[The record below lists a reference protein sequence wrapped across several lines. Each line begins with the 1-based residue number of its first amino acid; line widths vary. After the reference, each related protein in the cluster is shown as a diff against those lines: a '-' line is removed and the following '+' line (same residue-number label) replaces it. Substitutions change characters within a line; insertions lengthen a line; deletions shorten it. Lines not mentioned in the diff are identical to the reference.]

1 MTASSSSSWLKA
13 SGVLALALLSL
24 RCGVMDR
31 LTNTDGGLSIQQ
43 FTASP
48 LTVQPGSTT
57 TLSWDVEGATTV
69 TIDHAIGQVPAK
81 GSRDVTPG
89 STTTFGLSAQ
99 SGAATATASVQVVVQ
114 GTLPSPSPTPPAS
127 PSPSPTTP
135 LPSPTPSATPDPS
148 PTFAPPSPDPS
159 PSVCGAPAGNAGSCG
174 VVVSKPSPIPG
185 GGCVEVNLV
194 TVSQSCPVAAT
205 LPIVLRFDVTASTT
219 LSTLSW
225 RRAAGNGDVMDPS
238 EGFLNGNGT
247 TKVILTDVVLD
258 SAADFEIVGNG
269 AVVLSLSVR
278 H

>member
-1 MTASSSSSWLKA
+1 
-13 SGVLALALLSL
+13 
-24 RCGVMDR
+24 MDK

-69 TIDHAIGQVPAK
+69 TIDHAVGQVPAK
-81 GSRDVTPG
+81 GSRDVMPG

-114 GTLPSPSPTPPAS
+114 GTLPSPSPSPSPTPAAS
-127 PSPSPTTP
+127 PSPSPTPP
-135 LPSPTPSATPDPS
+135 LPSPAPSATPNPS

-159 PSVCGAPAGNAGSCG
+159 VCGPPAGNAGSCG
-174 VVVSKPSPIPG
+174 VVISKPNPIPG

-258 SAADFEIVGNG
+258 SVADFEIVGNG
-269 AVVLSLSVR
+269 AVVLSLSVK